1 MAKKKAATATKPRT
15 TKSSKSTA
23 RKPSPT
29 KKTAPKRESAKAS
42 KAKPSA
48 KSVDGILKSF
58 DKERVTQNS
67 NLVSIRKKIEQLTKK
82 VSSLKTELEGLK
94 KTAVET
100 EIAIETLD
108 ARRDKEIG
116 TLLTSMGI
124 DLGKAAAA
132 AKPKPQV
139 ELSTPLFDDTTATK
153 KKSDKASAKA

>member
-1 MAKKKAATATKPRT
+1 MAKKKATSATKTRT
-15 TKSSKSTA
+15 TKSSKTTT
-23 RKPSPT
+23 RKPSSS
-29 KKTAPKRESAKAS
+29 KKAAPKRDIAKAS
-42 KAKPSA
+42 KPKSSP
-48 KSVDGILKSF
+48 KSVDGILKAF
-58 DKERVTQNS
+58 EKERVNQNS
-67 NLVSIRKKIEQLTKK
+67 NLISIRKKIEQLTKK

-132 AKPKPQV
+132 SKPKPQV
-139 ELSTPLFDDTTATK
+139 ELSTPLFDDNSATK
-153 KKSDKASAKA
+153 KKTDKAAAKA